1 MPTITRKPSG
11 SESTARATVRRNL
24 RDRRHAAAPVRL
36 SYLAGQLD
44 KILTRQL
51 SEALASH
58 GLTLPQYTALS
69 VLRARARSSNAQLA
83 QRSLITPQAAS
94 AVVKSME
101 ANGWVTRVAGPLN
114 RRVGLLSLTKA
125 GETLL
130 AQCDGAADRVE
141 QSMLGEIDEHDSQ
154 ILKNLLSTC
163 VRNLRA
169 A

>member
-1 MPTITRKPSG
+1 MPTTTRELSG
-11 SESTARATVRRNL
+11 SKTTPSAAARRKLAE
-24 RDRRHAAAPVRL
+24 RRHPAVPVRL

-69 VLRARARSSNAQLA
+69 VLHARARSSNAQLA

-101 ANGWVTRVAGPLN
+101 ANGWVTRVADPLN

-125 GETLL
+125 GEQLL

-141 QSMLGEIDEHDSQ
+141 QSMLGEIDDQGSQ
-154 ILKNLLSTC
+154 ILKDLLLTC

>member
-1 MPTITRKPSG
+1 MRKPSASDTTPG
-11 SESTARATVRRNL
+11 ATARRNV
-24 RDRRHAAAPVRL
+24 RDRGQAAAPVRL

-51 SEALASH
+51 SEALAPH

-101 ANGWVTRVAGPLN
+101 ANG
-114 RRVGLLSLTKA
+114 
-125 GETLL
+125 
-130 AQCDGAADRVE
+130 
-141 QSMLGEIDEHDSQ
+141 
-154 ILKNLLSTC
+154 
-163 VRNLRA
+163 
-169 A
+169 

>member
-1 MPTITRKPSG
+1 M
-11 SESTARATVRRNL
+11 
-24 RDRRHAAAPVRL
+24 
-36 SYLAGQLD
+36 
-44 KILTRQL
+44 
-51 SEALASH
+51 
-58 GLTLPQYTALS
+58 
-69 VLRARARSSNAQLA
+69 
-83 QRSLITPQAAS
+83 ITPQAAS

-125 GETLL
+125 GERLL

-154 ILKNLLSTC
+154 MLKNLLLTC